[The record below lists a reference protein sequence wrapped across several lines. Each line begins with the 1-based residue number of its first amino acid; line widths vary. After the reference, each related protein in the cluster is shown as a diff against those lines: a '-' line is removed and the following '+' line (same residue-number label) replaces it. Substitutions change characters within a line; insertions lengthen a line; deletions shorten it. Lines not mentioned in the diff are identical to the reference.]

1 MYMAA
6 AEAFNSNL
14 VRLVK
19 EDDYSQYFEGSRT
32 GIVYLDE
39 KMRVN
44 NLNKEA
50 ERICGIVREKS
61 LGKQSQ
67 VVFEHLGDK
76 FLRMLSLSEFDD
88 LQSTNL
94 KFKVK
99 DQIAY
104 VHLDVLRIRQSA
116 GAGGMI
122 LILQDVSAVRAAIK
136 QIQTTQMLM
145 SLGEVA
151 AGVAHHVRTPLTTIS
166 GYLQVMMNRL
176 EDDQYTVRRDVLEL
190 LFDEVNYINDVVK
203 ELVLFAKPPV
213 EKQPDISVNKV
224 IEEAL
229 LLVFKQ
235 MNGDAITIDKQLA
248 QNLPTITA
256 DANLMKQ
263 AIVNIMQ
270 NAMEAMPEEG
280 TLTLKS
286 WVNSDVNMLVIAITD
301 TGTGVTPEIM
311 PRVFEPFYT
320 TKLDRMGL
328 GLPVAHR
335 IITEHGGFINIGPN
349 EGQGTK
355 VHIYLPI
362 HDGRLRHL
370 TVVHQQ
376 ILNLQ

>member
-1 MYMAA
+1 MYVA
-6 AEAFNSNL
+6 AEAFNNSL
-14 VRLVK
+14 VRLIK
-19 EDDYSQYFEGSRT
+19 EDDYSQYFEGAQT
-32 GIVYLDE
+32 GIVYLDD
-39 KMRVN
+39 KLKVN

-50 ERICGIVREKS
+50 ERVCGVIREKA
-61 LGKQSQ
+61 LGRSAAQ
-67 VVFEHLGDK
+67 VFEHLGDK
-76 FLRMLSLSEFDD
+76 FLRVLSISEYDD
-88 LQSTNL
+88 IQSTNL

-99 DQIAY
+99 DQVSY
-104 VHLDVLRIRQSA
+104 VHVDALRVRQSA
-116 GAGGMI
+116 GSSGMI
-122 LILQDVSAVRAAIK
+122 LIIQDVSAVRAAIK

-145 SLGEVA
+145 SLGELA

-166 GYLQVMMNRL
+166 GYLQVMMSRL
-176 EDDQYTVRRDVLEL
+176 EDDKYTVRKDVLEL

-203 ELVLFAKPPV
+203 ELVLFAKPQV
-213 EKQPDISVNKV
+213 NKQPGINVNKV

-229 LLVFKQ
+229 FLIFKE
-235 MNGDAITIDKQLA
+235 MNGDDIMLDKQLA
-248 QNLPTITA
+248 DSLPTINA
-256 DANLMKQ
+256 DANLLKQ
-263 AIVNIMQ
+263 AIVNILQ

-280 TLTLKS
+280 TLTVRT

-301 TGTGVTPEIM
+301 TGSGVTPEIM

-335 IITEHGGFINIGPN
+335 IITEHNGFINIGPN
-349 EGQGTK
+349 EGYGTK

-362 HDGRLRHL
+362 HDGRLKHL

>member
-1 MYMAA
+1 MYVA
-6 AEAFNSNL
+6 AEAFNSHL

-19 EDDYSQYFEGSRT
+19 EDDYSQYFEGART

-39 KMRVN
+39 KLRVN

-50 ERICGIVREKS
+50 ERVCGIVREKS
-61 LGKQSQ
+61 LGKQAQS
-67 VVFEHLGDK
+67 VFEHLGDK
-76 FLRMLSLSEFDD
+76 FLRMLAISEFDD
-88 LQSTNL
+88 IQSTNL

-116 GAGGMI
+116 GTGGMI
-122 LILQDVSAVRAAIK
+122 LIIQDVSAVRAAIK

-256 DANLMKQ
+256 DTNLMKQ

-280 TLTLKS
+280 MLTVKS

-301 TGTGVTPEIM
+301 TGIGVTPEIM

-328 GLPVAHR
+328 GLPIAHR
-335 IITEHGGFINIGPN
+335 IITEHSGFINIGPN
-349 EGQGTK
+349 EGHGTK

>member
-1 MYMAA
+1 MYVA
-6 AEAFNSNL
+6 AEAYNNNL

-32 GIVYLDE
+32 GIVYLDD
-39 KMRVN
+39 KLRVN

-50 ERICGIVREKS
+50 ERICGVVRDKT
-61 LGKQSQ
+61 LGKPAQT
-67 VVFEHLGDK
+67 VFEHLGDK
-76 FLRMLSLSEFDD
+76 FLRVLSISEYDD
-88 LQSTNL
+88 IQSTNL

-99 DQIAY
+99 DQMSY
-104 VHLDVLRIRQSA
+104 VHLDALRIRQSS
-116 GAGGMI
+116 GSSGMV
-122 LILQDVSAVRAAIK
+122 LIIQDVSAVRAAIK

-190 LFDEVNYINDVVK
+190 LFDEVNYINGVVK

-213 EKQPDISVNKV
+213 EKEPDVSVNKV

-235 MNGDAITIDKQLA
+235 MNGDAIMIDKQLA
-248 QNLPTITA
+248 QNLPTLNA

-263 AIVNIMQ
+263 ALVNIMQ

-280 TLTLKS
+280 MLTVKS
-286 WVNSDVNMLVIAITD
+286 WVNSDVNMLVVAITD
-301 TGTGVTPEIM
+301 TGVGVTPEIM

-349 EGQGTK
+349 EGPGTK

-362 HDGRLRHL
+362 YDGRLRHL